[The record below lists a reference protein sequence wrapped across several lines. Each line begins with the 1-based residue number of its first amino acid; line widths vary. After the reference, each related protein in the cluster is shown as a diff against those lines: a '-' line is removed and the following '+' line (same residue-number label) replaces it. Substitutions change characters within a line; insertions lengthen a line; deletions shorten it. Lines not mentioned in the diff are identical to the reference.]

1 MDLPLRPTLPSS
13 RDLANSSTQRVEET
27 VFQTV
32 EALATF
38 IAQIAT
44 TQFGNERVTVKVDK
58 PSAMAFV
65 ERSGVEVT
73 RSLAFFG
80 YS

>member
-1 MDLPLRPTLPSS
+1 MEGT
-13 RDLANSSTQRVEET
+13 A
-27 VFQTV
+27 FQTV

-38 IAQIAT
+38 IARIVT
-44 TQFGNERVTVKVDK
+44 MEFGNERVTVKVDK

-73 RSLAFFG
+73 RSLAFFEG